1 MVASMLPSDPGV
13 RHIPAADDT
22 DWYLPDEHLRWLT
35 RRTVGEAAWPVAEGA
50 LRELGTLVPQ
60 VIEPLVRTADRNP
73 PVLRPYNAR
82 GERIDEIEFHP
93 AYREL
98 ESTVLRFGAVRAGY
112 ADGWRGLAGRAP
124 RSLVTAML
132 YLVLE
137 SDQAITGCPIGMMDA
152 AARCLERNDP
162 ALAARFVPGIIDD
175 SGKHLTVAMFLTE
188 KAGGSDVGANESVAT
203 PAGDGTWRLSGEKW
217 FASCAHSDLILVL
230 ARPVGAPPGPRGV
243 GLFLM
248 PRLLDDGTRNT
259 YVIHRLKEKF
269 GTHAMASAE
278 VGLRDAFAWQVG
290 SLERGLPQMMD
301 MVNATR
307 IGIATATAGAM
318 RRSAYEALTHTRG
331 RSTFGRRLDLHPL
344 MRDTLA
350 ELVVDSVAG
359 LTAAM
364 GVAELSDQAD
374 SGDREAAAALR
385 LLTPLFK
392 MHGTER
398 ARVCA
403 TEGMEVR
410 GGNGFIEDWPEA
422 RLLRDVYV
430 HAIWEGSGN
439 VIALD
444 VQRAIEHGALP
455 GFLGDSERRAEAV
468 SGGGVAAPLG
478 GALIDSLQR
487 IEVQLDALN
496 RIEDPDAR
504 QLPLRRIARRM
515 ATLAIGARLAEQAN
529 QFAADTGSGR
539 LGWIAARYLCRLG
552 GEPAL
557 AELADD
563 ASWLAHADAMLHGGD
578 VPLELADAAA
588 RRTAAVLGAPGALI
602 PV

>member
-1 MVASMLPSDPGV
+1 MLPSDPGV
-13 RHIPAADDT
+13 KYIPAADAE
-22 DWYLPDEHLRWLT
+22 DWYLPDEHLQWLT
-35 RRTVGEAAWPVAEGA
+35 RRTVGEALWPVAEGA
-50 LRELGTLVPQ
+50 LRELGTMVPQ
-60 VIEPLVRTADRNP
+60 VIEPLARAADRHP
-73 PVLRPYNAR
+73 PVLHPYNGR

-93 AYREL
+93 AYGEL
-98 ESTVLRFGAVRAGY
+98 ESRVLGFGAVRAAY
-112 ADGWRGLAGRAP
+112 APGWRGLPQRAP

-175 SGKHLTVAMFLTE
+175 TGEHRTVAMFLTE
-188 KAGGSDVGANESVAT
+188 KAGGSDVGANETVAT

-230 ARPVGAPPGPRGV
+230 ARPAGAPPGPRGL

-248 PRLLDDGTRNT
+248 PRHLEDGTRNS

-290 SLERGLPQMMD
+290 ALERGLPQMMD

-318 RRSAYEALTHTRG
+318 RRSAFEALTHARG

-364 GVAELSDQAD
+364 GVADLSDRAD
-374 SGDREAAAALR
+374 SGDHEAAAALR

-403 TEGMEVR
+403 TEAMEVR
-410 GGNGFIEDWPEA
+410 GGNGFIEDWPDP

-444 VQRAIEHGALP
+444 VQRAIEQGALP
-455 GFLGDSERRAEAV
+455 GYLGDTERRAEGVSTGGAV
-468 SGGGVAAPLG
+468 APLG
-478 GALIDSLQR
+478 GVLLDGLQR
-487 IEVQLDALN
+487 LEAQLGGLN
-496 RIEDPDAR
+496 SIDDPDAR

-515 ATLAIGARLAEQAN
+515 AVLAIGARLAEQAN

-539 LGWIAARYLCRLG
+539 LGWIAARFLSRLG
-552 GEPAL
+552 GEAAL

-563 ASWLAHADAMLHGGD
+563 ASWLPHAEALLHGGE
-578 VPLELADAAA
+578 VPLTVATAAA
-588 RRTAAVLGAPGALI
+588 RRTASALGAPGALI

>member
-1 MVASMLPSDPGV
+1 MLPSDPGAQY
-13 RHIPAADDT
+13 IPAADAE
-22 DWYLPDEHLRWLT
+22 DWYLPDEHLQWLT
-35 RRTVGEAAWPVAEGA
+35 RRTVGEALWPVAQGA
-50 LRELGTLVPQ
+50 LRELGTMVPQ
-60 VIEPLVRTADRNP
+60 VIEPLARAADRHP
-73 PVLRPYNAR
+73 PVLRPYNGR

-93 AYREL
+93 AYGEL
-98 ESTVLRFGAVRAGY
+98 ESRVLGFGAVRAAY
-112 ADGWRGLAGRAP
+112 APGWRGLPQRAP

-132 YLVLE
+132 YLILE

-162 ALAARFVPGIIDD
+162 ALAERFVPGIIDD
-175 SGKHLTVAMFLTE
+175 TGEHRTVAMFLTE
-188 KAGGSDVGANESVAT
+188 KAGGSDVGANETVAT
-203 PAGDGTWRLSGEKW
+203 PASDGTWRLTGEKW

-230 ARPVGAPPGPRGV
+230 ARPAGAPPGPRGL

-248 PRLLDDGTRNT
+248 PRHLEDGTRNS

-290 SLERGLPQMMD
+290 ALERGLPQMMD

-318 RRSAYEALTHTRG
+318 RRSAFEALTHARG

-364 GVAELSDQAD
+364 GVAELSDRAD
-374 SGDREAAAALR
+374 SGDHEAAAALR

-403 TEGMEVR
+403 TEAMEVR
-410 GGNGFIEDWPEA
+410 GGNGFVEDWPDA

-455 GFLGDSERRAEAV
+455 GYLGDTERRAEGVSTGGAV
-468 SGGGVAAPLG
+468 APLG
-478 GALIDSLQR
+478 GVLLDALQR
-487 IEVQLDALN
+487 LEAQLDAVN
-496 RIEDPDAR
+496 GIDDADAR

-515 ATLAIGARLAEQAN
+515 AVLAIGARLAEQAN

-539 LGWIAARYLCRLG
+539 LGWIAARYLSRLG
-552 GEPAL
+552 GEAAL
-557 AELADD
+557 AEVADD
-563 ASWLAHADAMLHGGD
+563 ASWLPYAEALLHGGQ
-578 VPLELADAAA
+578 VPLTVATAAA
-588 RRTAAVLGAPGALI
+588 RRTASALGAPGALI
-602 PV
+602 PA

>member
-439 VIALD
+439 VITLD

>member
-1 MVASMLPSDPGV
+1 MLASDPGAKY
-13 RHIPAADDT
+13 IPAADDS

-35 RRTVGEAAWPVAEGA
+35 RRTVGEALWPAADGA
-50 LRELGTLVPQ
+50 LRELGTMVPQ
-60 VIEPLVRTADRNP
+60 VIEPLARTADRHP
-73 PVLRPYNAR
+73 PVLRSFNGR

-98 ESTVLRFGAVRAGY
+98 ESAVLGFGAVRAAY
-112 ADGWRGLAGRAP
+112 APGWRGLPGRAP
-124 RSLVTAML
+124 RSLVTALL
-132 YLVLE
+132 YLILE
-137 SDQAITGCPIGMMDA
+137 ADQAITGCPIGMMDA
-152 AARCLERNDP
+152 AARCLERNDR
-162 ALAARFVPGIIDD
+162 ALAARFVPGIADD
-175 SGKHLTVAMFLTE
+175 TGRHLTVAMFLTE
-188 KAGGSDVGANESVAT
+188 KAGGSDVGAGESVAT

-230 ARPVGAPPGPRGV
+230 ARPLGAPSGPRGL

-248 PRLLDDGTRNT
+248 PRLLEDGTRNA

-290 SLERGLPQMMD
+290 VLDRGLPQMMD

-318 RRSAYEALTHTRG
+318 RRSAFEALTHTRG

-364 GVAELSDQAD
+364 GVAELSDRAD
-374 SGDREAAAALR
+374 SGDHEAAAALR

-398 ARVCA
+398 ARTCA

-410 GGNGFIEDWPEA
+410 GGNGFIEDWPDA

-444 VQRAIEHGALP
+444 VQRAVEHGALA
-455 GFLGDSERRAEAV
+455 GYLGDTERRAESVSAGGAV
-468 SGGGVAAPLG
+468 APLG
-478 GALIDSLQR
+478 GVLIDALHHL
-487 IEVQLDALN
+487 EMQLGALSGVD
-496 RIEDPDAR
+496 DPDAR
-504 QLPLRRIARRM
+504 QLPLRRIARRL
-515 ATLAIGARLAEQAN
+515 ATLAIGARLAEQAG
-529 QFAADTGSGR
+529 QFASDTGSGR
-539 LGWIAARYLCRLG
+539 LGWIASRYLCRLG
-552 GEPAL
+552 GESAL
-557 AELADD
+557 AEFADD
-563 ASWLAHADAMLHGGD
+563 ASWLPHADALLHGGE
-578 VPLELADAAA
+578 VPLAVAAGAA
-588 RRTAAVLGAPGALI
+588 RRAAAALGAPGAL
-602 PV
+602 VRA

>member
-1 MVASMLPSDPGV
+1 MLPSDPGV
-13 RHIPAADDT
+13 RHIPAGDEA
-22 DWYLPDEHLRWLT
+22 DWYQPDEHLRWLT
-35 RRTVGEAAWPVAEGA
+35 RRTVGEAAWPVADGA
-50 LRELGTLVPQ
+50 LRDLGTLVPR
-60 VIEPLVRTADRNP
+60 VIEPLARTADRHP
-73 PVLRPYNAR
+73 PVLRSYNGR

-112 ADGWRGLAGRAP
+112 APGWRGLATRAP
-124 RSLVTAML
+124 RTLVTAML
-132 YLVLE
+132 YLILE

-162 ALAARFVPGIIDD
+162 ALAARFLPGIIDD
-175 SGKHLTVAMFLTE
+175 TGNHLTVAMFLTE

-230 ARPVGAPPGPRGV
+230 ARPVGAPPGPRGL

-248 PRLLDDGTRNT
+248 PRLLEGGSRNT
-259 YVIHRLKEKF
+259 FIIHRLKEKF

-278 VGLRDAFAWQVG
+278 VGLRDAFAWRIG
-290 SLERGLPQMMD
+290 TLERGLPQMMD

-307 IGIATATAGAM
+307 VGIATATAGAM
-318 RRSAYEALTHTRG
+318 RRSAFEALTHTSG
-331 RSTFGRRLDLHPL
+331 RATFGRRLDLHPL

-364 GVAELSDQAD
+364 GVAELTDQAD
-374 SGDREAAAALR
+374 AGDQEATAALR

-392 MHGTER
+392 MQGTER
-398 ARVCA
+398 ARICA

-455 GFLGDSERRAEAV
+455 GYLGDTERRAEAV
-468 SGGGVAAPLG
+468 SAGAAVAPLG
-478 GALIDSLQR
+478 GALIDALHR
-487 IEVQLDALN
+487 VEAQLGALN
-496 RIEDPDAR
+496 AIDDPDAR

-515 ATLAIGARLAEQAN
+515 ATLAIGARLAEEAN
-529 QFAADTGSGR
+529 AFAADTGSGR
-539 LGWIAARYLCRLG
+539 LGWIASRYVSRLG
-552 GEPAL
+552 GESAL
-557 AELADD
+557 TEVADD
-563 ASWLAHADAMLHGGD
+563 ASWLAHADALLHGGH
-578 VPLELADAAA
+578 VPISVANDAA
-588 RRTAAVLGAPGALI
+588 RRTASALGGLVPA
-602 PV
+602 

>member
-1 MVASMLPSDPGV
+1 MLPSDPGV
-13 RHIPAADDT
+13 GYIPAADAA

-35 RRTVGEAAWPVAEGA
+35 RRTVGEAAWPVADGA

-60 VIEPLVRTADRNP
+60 VIEPLARSADRHP
-73 PVLRPYNAR
+73 PVLRPYDAR
-82 GERIDEIEFHP
+82 GARIDEIEFHP
-93 AYREL
+93 AYKEL
-98 ESTVLRFGAVRAGY
+98 ESTVLGFGAVRAAY
-112 ADGWRGLAGRAP
+112 APGWRGLPERAP
-124 RSLVTAML
+124 RSLITALL
-132 YLVLE
+132 YLILE
-137 SDQAITGCPIGMMDA
+137 SDQAVTGCPIGMMDA

-162 ALAARFVPGIIDD
+162 ALAARFVPGVIDD
-175 SGKHLTVAMFLTE
+175 TGKHLTVAMFLTE
-188 KAGGSDVGANESVAT
+188 KAGGSDVGANETVAT
-203 PAGDGTWRLSGEKW
+203 PATDGTWRLTGEKW

-230 ARPVGAPPGPRGV
+230 ARPAGAPPGPRGL

-248 PRLLDDGTRNT
+248 PRFLEDGTRNT
-259 YVIHRLKEKF
+259 FIIHRLKEKF

-290 SLERGLPQMMD
+290 NIDRGLPQMMD

-307 IGIATATAGAM
+307 VGIATATAGAM
-318 RRSAYEALTHTRG
+318 RRSAFEALTHTRG

-350 ELVVDSVAG
+350 ELVVDSIAG

-364 GVAELSDQAD
+364 GVADLSDRAD
-374 SGDREAAAALR
+374 AGDHEASAALR

-392 MHGTER
+392 MNGTER

-410 GGNGFIEDWPEA
+410 GGNGFIEDWPDA

-444 VQRAIEHGALP
+444 VQRAIDHGALP
-455 GFLGDSERRAEAV
+455 GYLGDTERRAEGV
-468 SGGGVAAPLG
+468 SAGGVMAPLG
-478 GALIDSLQR
+478 GVLVDALQSVELQL
-487 IEVQLDALN
+487 VALDA
-496 RIEDPDAR
+496 IDDPDAR

-539 LGWIAARYLCRLG
+539 LGWIAARYLSRLG
-552 GEPAL
+552 GEPAV
-557 AELADD
+557 AECADD
-563 ASWLAHADAMLHGGD
+563 ASWLPHADALLHGGE
-578 VPLELADAAA
+578 VPLDVATAAA
-588 RRTAAVLGAPGALI
+588 RRTASALAAPGALI

>member
-1 MVASMLPSDPGV
+1 MLPSDPGV
-13 RHIPAADDT
+13 GYIPAADDG

-35 RRTVGEAAWPVAEGA
+35 RRTVGEAAWPVADGA
-50 LRELGTLVPQ
+50 LRELGTLVPR
-60 VIEPLVRTADRNP
+60 VIEPLARTADRHP
-73 PVLRPYNAR
+73 PVLRPYDAR
-82 GERIDEIEFHP
+82 GARIDDIEFHP
-93 AYREL
+93 AYKEL
-98 ESTVLRFGAVRAGY
+98 ESTVLKFGAVRAGY
-112 ADGWRGLAGRAP
+112 APGWRGLPERAP
-124 RSLVTAML
+124 RSLVTALL
-132 YLVLE
+132 YLILE
-137 SDQAITGCPIGMMDA
+137 SDQAVTGCPIGMMDA
-152 AARCLERNDP
+152 AARCLERNDQV
-162 ALAARFVPGIIDD
+162 LAARFVPGIVDD
-175 SGKHLTVAMFLTE
+175 AGNHLTVAMFLTE
-188 KAGGSDVGANESVAT
+188 KAGGSDVGANETVAT

-217 FASCAHSDLILVL
+217 FASCAHSNLILVL
-230 ARPVGAPPGPRGV
+230 ARPVGAPSGPRGL

-248 PRLLDDGTRNT
+248 PQLLDDGTRNT
-259 YVIHRLKEKF
+259 FIIHRLKEKF
-269 GTHAMASAE
+269 GTRAMASGE

-290 SLERGLPQMMD
+290 ALDRGLPQMMD

-318 RRSAYEALTHTRG
+318 RRNAFEALTHTRG

-350 ELVVDSVAG
+350 ELVVNSVAG

-364 GVAELSDQAD
+364 GVADLSDRAD
-374 SGDREAAAALR
+374 AGDHEATAALR

-403 TEGMEVR
+403 AEGMEVR

-422 RLLRDVYV
+422 RLLRDVSV

-455 GFLGDSERRAEAV
+455 GFLADTERRAESV
-468 SGGGVAAPLG
+468 SAGGVAAPLG
-478 GALIDSLQR
+478 GVLIDALQR
-487 IEVQLDALN
+487 VELQLQESRDTA
-496 RIEDPDAR
+496 DPDAR
-504 QLPLRRIARRM
+504 QLPLRRLARRM
-515 ATLAIGARLAEQAN
+515 AMVAIGARLAEEAN
-529 QFAADTGSGR
+529 QFATDTGSGR

-557 AELADD
+557 GEFADD
-563 ASWLAHADAMLHGGD
+563 ATWLPHADALLHGGD
-578 VPLELADAAA
+578 VPLEIARDAA
-588 RRTAAVLGAPGALI
+588 RHAAAALSAPGAL
-602 PV
+602 VSV

>member
-1 MVASMLPSDPGV
+1 MLPSDPGT
-13 RHIPAADDT
+13 RYIPPPDRA
-22 DWYLPDEHLRWLT
+22 DWYQPDEHLRWLA
-35 RRTVGEAAWPVAEGA
+35 RRSVGEAAWPVAEAA
-50 LRELGTLVPQ
+50 LVELGTLVPQ
-60 VIEPLVRTADRNP
+60 VIEPLARAADRNP
-73 PVLRPYNAR
+73 PVLRSYNGR
-82 GERIDEIEFHP
+82 GERVDEIEFHP
-93 AYREL
+93 AYKEL
-98 ESTVLRFGAVRAGY
+98 ERTVLGFGAVRAAY
-112 ADGWRGLAGRAP
+112 APGWRGLPERAS
-124 RSLVTAML
+124 RTLITAML
-132 YLVLE
+132 YMILE

-162 ALAARFVPGIIDD
+162 ALAARFVPGIADD
-175 SGKHLTVAMFLTE
+175 TGHHTTVAMFLTE

-203 PAGDGTWRLSGEKW
+203 RADDGTWRLTGEKW
-217 FASCAHSDLILVL
+217 FASCAHSDVILVL
-230 ARPVGAPPGPRGV
+230 ARPEGAPPGPRGL

-248 PRLLDDGTRNT
+248 PRMLEDGTRNSFI
-259 YVIHRLKEKF
+259 IHRLKEKF
-269 GTHAMASAE
+269 GTRAMASGE
-278 VGLRDAFAWQVG
+278 VGLRGAFAWQVG

-307 IGIATATAGAM
+307 VGIATATAGAM
-318 RRSAYEALTHTRG
+318 RRSAFEALTHTRG
-331 RSTFGRRLDLHPL
+331 RTTFGRRLDLHPL

-364 GVAELSDQAD
+364 GVAELFDRAD
-374 SGDREAAAALR
+374 AGDHESAAALR

-398 ARVCA
+398 ARICA

-410 GGNGFIEDWPEA
+410 GGNGFIEDWPDA

-455 GFLGDSERRAEAV
+455 GYLGDTERRAETV
-468 SGGGVAAPLG
+468 SAGGPAAPLG
-478 GALIDSLQR
+478 GVIIDELQR
-487 IEVQLDALN
+487 IDRQLQALAS
-496 RIEDPDAR
+496 IDDPDTR
-504 QLPLRRIARRM
+504 QLPLRRVARRM

-539 LGWIAARYLCRLG
+539 LGWIAARYLCRIG

-557 AELADD
+557 EAIADD
-563 ASWLAHADAMLHGGD
+563 ASWLPHADALLHGGD
-578 VPLELADAAA
+578 VPVALAT
-588 RRTAAVLGAPGALI
+588 TAAHRAASVLRQHGALI
-602 PV
+602 TA

>member
-1 MVASMLPSDPGV
+1 
-13 RHIPAADDT
+13 
-22 DWYLPDEHLRWLT
+22 
-35 RRTVGEAAWPVAEGA
+35 
-50 LRELGTLVPQ
+50 
-60 VIEPLVRTADRNP
+60 
-73 PVLRPYNAR
+73 
-82 GERIDEIEFHP
+82 
-93 AYREL
+93 
-98 ESTVLRFGAVRAGY
+98 
-112 ADGWRGLAGRAP
+112 
-124 RSLVTAML
+124 
-132 YLVLE
+132 
-137 SDQAITGCPIGMMDA
+137 
-152 AARCLERNDP
+152 
-162 ALAARFVPGIIDD
+162 
-175 SGKHLTVAMFLTE
+175 
-188 KAGGSDVGANESVAT
+188 VAT

-230 ARPVGAPPGPRGV
+230 ARPVGAPPGPRGL

-248 PRLLDDGTRNT
+248 PRFLADGTRNT

-278 VGLRDAFAWQVG
+278 VGLGDAFAWQVG
-290 SLERGLPQMMD
+290 TLERGLPQMMD

-318 RRSAYEALTHTRG
+318 RRSAFEALSHTHG

-364 GVAELSDQAD
+364 GAADLSDRAD
-374 SGDREAAAALR
+374 AGDAEAAAALR
-385 LLTPLFK
+385 LVTPLFK

-398 ARVCA
+398 ARICA

-410 GGNGFIEDWPEA
+410 GGNGFIEDWPDA

-444 VQRAIEHGALP
+444 VERAIEHGALF
-455 GFLGDSERRAEAV
+455 GYLGDTERRAESVSAGGAV
-468 SGGGVAAPLG
+468 APLG
-478 GALIDSLQR
+478 GPLIDALQGV
-487 IEVQLDALN
+487 ELQLRALN
-496 RIEDPDAR
+496 AIDDPDAR

-515 ATLAIGARLAEQAN
+515 ATIAIGARLAEQAN

-539 LGWIAARYLCRLG
+539 LGWIASRYLARLG
-552 GEPAL
+552 GDVAV
-557 AELADD
+557 AEVADD
-563 ASWLAHADAMLHGGD
+563 ASWLAHADALLHGGE
-578 VPLELADAAA
+578 VPVSVATDAA
-588 RRTAAVLGAPGALI
+588 RRSASALGAPGALV

>member
-1 MVASMLPSDPGV
+1 MLPSDPGT
-13 RHIPAADDT
+13 RYIPPPDRA
-22 DWYLPDEHLRWLT
+22 DWYQPDEHLRWLA
-35 RRTVGEAAWPVAEGA
+35 RRSVGEAAWPVAEAA
-50 LRELGTLVPQ
+50 LVELGTLVPQ
-60 VIEPLVRTADRNP
+60 VIEPLARAADRNP
-73 PVLRPYNAR
+73 PALRSYNGR
-82 GERIDEIEFHP
+82 GERVDEIEFHP
-93 AYREL
+93 AYKEL
-98 ESTVLRFGAVRAGY
+98 ERTVLGFGAVRAAY
-112 ADGWRGLAGRAP
+112 TPGWRGLPERAS
-124 RSLVTAML
+124 RTLITAML
-132 YLVLE
+132 YMILE

-162 ALAARFVPGIIDD
+162 ALAARFVPGIADD
-175 SGKHLTVAMFLTE
+175 TGHHTTVAMFLTE
-188 KAGGSDVGANESVAT
+188 KAGGSDVGANESVA
-203 PAGDGTWRLSGEKW
+203 ARAEDGTWRLTGEKW

-230 ARPVGAPPGPRGV
+230 ARPEGAPPGPRGL

-248 PRLLDDGTRNT
+248 PRLLEDGMRNT
-259 YVIHRLKEKF
+259 FIIHRLKEKF
-269 GTHAMASAE
+269 GTRAMASGE
-278 VGLRDAFAWQVG
+278 VGLRGAFAWQVG

-307 IGIATATAGAM
+307 VGIATATAGAM
-318 RRSAYEALTHTRG
+318 RRSAFEALTHTRG

-364 GVAELSDQAD
+364 GVAELFDRAD
-374 SGDREAAAALR
+374 AGDHESAAALR

-398 ARVCA
+398 ARICA

-410 GGNGFIEDWPEA
+410 GGNGFIEDWPDA

-455 GFLGDSERRAEAV
+455 GYLGDTERRAETV
-468 SGGGVAAPLG
+468 SAGGPAAPLG
-478 GALIDSLQR
+478 GVIIDELQR
-487 IEVQLDALN
+487 IDGQLQALAS
-496 RIEDPDAR
+496 IDDPDAR
-504 QLPLRRIARRM
+504 QLPLRRVARRM

-529 QFAADTGSGR
+529 QFAGDTGSGR
-539 LGWIAARYLCRLG
+539 LGWIAARYLCRIG

-557 AELADD
+557 AAIADD
-563 ASWLAHADAMLHGGD
+563 PSWLPHADALLNGGD
-578 VPLELADAAA
+578 VPVAVAT
-588 RRTAAVLGAPGALI
+588 TAAQHAVAALSQSGALI
-602 PV
+602 PA

>member
-1 MVASMLPSDPGV
+1 MVSMLPSDPGV
-13 RHIPAADDT
+13 RYIPAADAT

-35 RRTVGEAAWPVAEGA
+35 RRTVGEAIWPVADGA

-60 VIEPLVRTADRNP
+60 VIEPLARTADRHP
-73 PVLRPYNAR
+73 PVLRAYDER
-82 GERIDEIEFHP
+82 GARIDEIDFHP

-98 ESTVLRFGAVRAGY
+98 ESTVLGFGAVRAAY
-112 ADGWRGLAGRAP
+112 APGWRGLPERAP
-124 RSLVTAML
+124 RTLVTAML
-132 YLVLE
+132 SLLLE
-137 SDQAITGCPIGMMDA
+137 SDQAVTGCPIGMMDA

-175 SGKHLTVAMFLTE
+175 TGKHLTVAMFLTE
-188 KAGGSDVGANESVAT
+188 KAGGSDVGATESVAT
-203 PAGDGTWRLSGEKW
+203 RAGDGTWRLSGEKW

-230 ARPVGAPPGPRGV
+230 ARPFGAPPGPRGL

-248 PRLLDDGTRNT
+248 PRVLDDGTRNT
-259 YVIHRLKEKF
+259 FVIHRLKEKF

-278 VGLRDAFAWQVG
+278 VGLHDAFAWQVG
-290 SLERGLPQMMD
+290 DLERGLPQMMD

-318 RRSAYEALTHTRG
+318 RRSAFEALTHAHG
-331 RSTFGRRLDLHPL
+331 RSTFARRLDLHPL

-350 ELVVDSVAG
+350 ELVVDSIAG

-374 SGDREAAAALR
+374 AGGREAASALR

-410 GGNGFIEDWPEA
+410 GGNGFIEDWPDA

-455 GFLGDSERRAEAV
+455 GYVGDTERRAEAV
-468 SGGGVAAPLG
+468 SSAGVAAPLG
-478 GALIDSLQR
+478 GVLIDALQR
-487 IEVQLDALN
+487 IQLQIQGLNGIDDA
-496 RIEDPDAR
+496 DAR

-529 QFAADTGSGR
+529 QFATDTGSGR
-539 LGWIAARYLCRLG
+539 LGWMAARYLCRLG

-557 AELADD
+557 SDFADD
-563 ASWLAHADAMLHGGD
+563 ASWLPYAEALLHGGE
-578 VPLELADAAA
+578 VPLDLATAAA
-588 RRTAAVLGAPGALI
+588 RRTAAALGAPGALV
-602 PV
+602 PG

>member
-1 MVASMLPSDPGV
+1 MLPSDPGV
-13 RHIPAADDT
+13 EYIPAADAS

-35 RRTVGEAAWPVAEGA
+35 RRTVGEALWSVADGA
-50 LRELGTLVPQ
+50 LRELGLLVPA
-60 VIEPLVRTADRNP
+60 VIEPLARAADRHP
-73 PVLRPYNAR
+73 PVLRSYNGR

-93 AYREL
+93 AYKEL
-98 ESTVLRFGAVRAGY
+98 ESTVLGFGAVRAAY
-112 ADGWRGLAGRAP
+112 CPGWRGLEERAP

-132 YLVLE
+132 YLLLE

-152 AARCLERNDP
+152 AARCLERSDT
-162 ALAARFVPGIIDD
+162 ALAERFVPGIADD
-175 SGKHLTVAMFLTE
+175 TGHHLTVAMFLTE

-230 ARPVGAPPGPRGV
+230 ARPAGAPPGPRGL

-248 PRLLDDGTRNT
+248 PRLLNDGSRNT
-259 YVIHRLKEKF
+259 FIIHRLKEKF

-290 SLERGLPQMMD
+290 ALDRGLPQMMD

-307 IGIATATAGAM
+307 VGIATATAGAM
-318 RRSAYEALTHTRG
+318 RRSAFEALTHTRG

-350 ELVVDSVAG
+350 DLVVDSIAG

-364 GVAELSDQAD
+364 GVADLTDQAD
-374 SGDREAAAALR
+374 AGDNEAATALR

-398 ARVCA
+398 ARISA

-410 GGNGFIEDWPEA
+410 GGNGFIEDWPDA
-422 RLLRDVYV
+422 RMLRDVYV

-455 GFLGDSERRAEAV
+455 GYLGDTERRAEVVSAGAAV
-468 SGGGVAAPLG
+468 APLG
-478 GALIDSLQR
+478 GVLIDALHR
-487 IEVQLDALN
+487 LDAQLGALN
-496 RIEDPDAR
+496 AVDDPDAR

-515 ATLAIGARLAEQAN
+515 ATLAIGARLAEEAN
-529 QFAADTGSGR
+529 AFAADTGSGR
-539 LGWIAARYLCRLG
+539 LGWIASRYVSRLG
-552 GEPAL
+552 GERAL
-557 AELADD
+557 VEVADD
-563 ASWLAHADAMLHGGD
+563 ASWLPYADALLHGGD
-578 VPLELADAAA
+578 VPISVASDAA
-588 RRTAAVLGAPGALI
+588 RRTASALGGRVPA
-602 PV
+602 

>member
-563 ASWLAHADAMLHGGD
+563 ASWLAHADAVLHGGD

>member
-1 MVASMLPSDPGV
+1 MLPSDPGA
-13 RHIPAADDT
+13 RYIPAPDRT
-22 DWYLPDEHLRWLT
+22 DWYEPDEHLRWLS
-35 RRTVGEAAWPVAEGA
+35 RRTIGEQLWPAAETA

-60 VIEPLVRTADRNP
+60 AIEPLARTADRHP
-73 PVLRPYNAR
+73 PVLRSYDAR
-82 GERIDEIEFHP
+82 GQRIDEIEFHP

-98 ESTVLRFGAVRAGY
+98 EETVLRFGVVRAAY
-112 ADGWRGLAGRAP
+112 MPGWRGLTERAP
-124 RSLVTAML
+124 RTLVAAML
-132 YLVLE
+132 YLFLE
-137 SDQAITGCPIGMMDA
+137 ADQAITGCPIGMMDA

-162 ALAARFVPGIIDD
+162 ELAARFVPGIADD
-175 SGKHLTVAMFLTE
+175 TGHHLTVAMFLTE
-188 KAGGSDVGANESVAT
+188 KAGGSDVGANETVA
-203 PAGDGTWRLSGEKW
+203 ARADDGTWRLTGEKW
-217 FASCAHSDLILVL
+217 FASCPHSDLILVL
-230 ARPVGAPPGPRGV
+230 ARPEGAPAGPRGL

-248 PRLLDDGTRNT
+248 PRMLDDGTRNT
-259 YVIHRLKEKF
+259 FIIHRLKEKF
-269 GTHAMASAE
+269 GTRAMASGE
-278 VGLRDAFAWQVG
+278 VGLRGAFAWQVG
-290 SLERGLPQMMD
+290 ALERGLPQMMD

-318 RRSAYEALTHTRG
+318 RRSAFEALTHTRG
-331 RSTFGRRLDLHPL
+331 RSTFGRRLDLRPL

-350 ELVVDSVAG
+350 DLVVDSVAG

-364 GVAELSDQAD
+364 GVAELAD
-374 SGDREAAAALR
+374 RADAGDVEGAAALR

-410 GGNGFIEDWPEA
+410 GGNGFIEDWPDA
-422 RLLRDVYV
+422 RILRDVYV

-455 GFLGDSERRAEAV
+455 GYLGDTERRAEIV
-468 SGGGVAAPLG
+468 SSGGPCAPL
-478 GALIDSLQR
+478 ASVILSTLQR
-487 IEVQLDALN
+487 TESQLETLRGMD
-496 RIEDPDAR
+496 DPDAG
-504 QLPLRRIARRM
+504 QLPLRRVARRM

-529 QFAADTGSGR
+529 AFAADTGSGR

-557 AELADD
+557 AHLADD
-563 ASWLAHADAMLHGGD
+563 ASWLAHADALLHGGH
-578 VPLELADAAA
+578 VPLEVASAAVVRAAA
-588 RRTAAVLGAPGALI
+588 ALQSDGAL
-602 PV
+602 VSV

>member
-1 MVASMLPSDPGV
+1 MLPSDPGV
-13 RHIPAADDT
+13 RYIPAADDA

-35 RRTVGEAAWPVAEGA
+35 RRTVGEAAWPIAEGA

-60 VIEPLVRTADRNP
+60 VIEPLARAADRNP

-112 ADGWRGLAGRAP
+112 AEGWRGLAGRAP

-132 YLVLE
+132 YVVLE

-230 ARPVGAPPGPRGV
+230 ARPFGAPPGPRGL

-318 RRSAYEALTHTRG
+318 RRNAFEALTHTRG

-374 SGDREAAAALR
+374 SGDREAAAAMR

-455 GFLGDSERRAEAV
+455 GFLGDTERRAEAV
-468 SGGGVAAPLG
+468 SGGGVATPLAG
-478 GALIDSLQR
+478 VLIDSLQR
-487 IEVQLDALN
+487 IEVQLQDLS

-529 QFAADTGSGR
+529 QFATDTGSGR

-563 ASWLAHADAMLHGGD
+563 ASWLPHADALLHGGD
-578 VPLELADAAA
+578 VPLELATTAA
-588 RRTAAVLGAPGALI
+588 RRTAAALGAPGALI
-602 PV
+602 PA

>member
-1 MVASMLPSDPGV
+1 MLPSDPGV

>member
-1 MVASMLPSDPGV
+1 M
-13 RHIPAADDT
+13 
-22 DWYLPDEHLRWLT
+22 
-35 RRTVGEAAWPVAEGA
+35 
-50 LRELGTLVPQ
+50 
-60 VIEPLVRTADRNP
+60 
-73 PVLRPYNAR
+73 
-82 GERIDEIEFHP
+82 
-93 AYREL
+93 
-98 ESTVLRFGAVRAGY
+98 
-112 ADGWRGLAGRAP
+112 
-124 RSLVTAML
+124 
-132 YLVLE
+132 
-137 SDQAITGCPIGMMDA
+137 TGCPIGMMDA

-162 ALAARFVPGIIDD
+162 ALAARFLPGIIDD
-175 SGKHLTVAMFLTE
+175 TGKHLTVAMFLTE
-188 KAGGSDVGANESVAT
+188 KAGGSDVGANETVAT
-203 PAGDGTWRLSGEKW
+203 AAGDGSWRLSGEKW

-230 ARPVGAPPGPRGV
+230 ARPVGAPPGPSGL

-248 PRLLDDGTRNT
+248 PRLRDDGTRNT
-259 YVIHRLKEKF
+259 FFIHRLKEKF

-290 SLERGLPQMMD
+290 NLERGLPQMMG

-318 RRSAYEALTHTRG
+318 RRNAFEALTHTRE
-331 RSTFGRRLDLHPL
+331 RSTFGRRLDVHPL

-364 GVAELSDQAD
+364 GVAELSDRAD
-374 SGDREAAAALR
+374 AEDREAAAALR

-398 ARVCA
+398 ARICA
-403 TEGMEVR
+403 TEAMEVR
-410 GGNGFIEDWPEA
+410 GGNGFIEDWPDA

-455 GFLGDSERRAEAV
+455 GYLADTERRAEGVTA
-468 SGGGVAAPLG
+468 GGVAAPLG
-478 GALIDSLQR
+478 GVLM
-487 IEVQLDALN
+487 DALQHVQAQLQTLST
-496 RIEDPDAR
+496 IEDADAR

-515 ATLAIGARLAEQAN
+515 AVLAIGARLAEQAN
-529 QFAADTGSGR
+529 HFAADTGSGR
-539 LGWIAARYLCRLG
+539 LGWIAARYVSRLG
-552 GEPAL
+552 GEPA
-557 AELADD
+557 AAALADD
-563 ASWLAHADAMLHGGD
+563 PSWLSHAEALLHGGA
-578 VPLELADAAA
+578 VPLDVATTAAQ
-588 RRTAAVLGAPGALI
+588 RTAAALSSPGTLL

>member
-1 MVASMLPSDPGV
+1 MVGTMLPSDPGV
-13 RHIPAADDT
+13 RYIPAADDT

-60 VIEPLVRTADRNP
+60 VIEPLARAADRNP

-112 ADGWRGLAGRAP
+112 AEGWRGLAGRAP

-132 YLVLE
+132 YVVLE

-230 ARPVGAPPGPRGV
+230 ARPVGAPPGPRGL

-318 RRSAYEALTHTRG
+318 RRNAFEALTHTRG

-374 SGDREAAAALR
+374 SGDREAAAAMR

-455 GFLGDSERRAEAV
+455 GFLGDTERRAEAV
-468 SGGGVAAPLG
+468 SGGGVATPLAG
-478 GALIDSLQR
+478 VLIDSLQR
-487 IEVQLDALN
+487 IEVQLQDLS

-529 QFAADTGSGR
+529 QFATDTGSGR

-563 ASWLAHADAMLHGGD
+563 ASWLPHADALLHGGD
-578 VPLELADAAA
+578 VPLELATTAA
-588 RRTAAVLGAPGALI
+588 RRTAAALGAPGALI
-602 PV
+602 PA

>member
-1 MVASMLPSDPGV
+1 MLPSDPGV
-13 RHIPAADDT
+13 RYIPAADDA

-35 RRTVGEAAWPVAEGA
+35 RRTVGEAAWPIAEGA

-60 VIEPLVRTADRNP
+60 VIEPLARAADRNP

-112 ADGWRGLAGRAP
+112 AEGWRGLAGRAP

-132 YLVLE
+132 YVVLE

-230 ARPVGAPPGPRGV
+230 ARPFGAPPGPRGL

-278 VGLRDAFAWQVG
+278 VGLREAFAWQVG

-318 RRSAYEALTHTRG
+318 RRNAFEALTHTRG

-350 ELVVDSVAG
+350 ELVIDSVAG

-374 SGDREAAAALR
+374 SGDREAAAAMR

-455 GFLGDSERRAEAV
+455 GFLGDTERRAEAV
-468 SGGGVAAPLG
+468 SGGGVATPLAG
-478 GALIDSLQR
+478 VLIDSLQR
-487 IEVQLDALN
+487 IEVQLQDLS

-529 QFAADTGSGR
+529 QFATDTGSGR

-563 ASWLAHADAMLHGGD
+563 ASWLPHANALLHGGD
-578 VPLELADAAA
+578 VPLELATTAA
-588 RRTAAVLGAPGALI
+588 RRTAAALGAPGALI
-602 PV
+602 PA

>member
-1 MVASMLPSDPGV
+1 MLPSDPGV
-13 RHIPAADDT
+13 GYIPAADDG

-35 RRTVGEAAWPVAEGA
+35 RRTVGEAAWPVADGA
-50 LRELGTLVPQ
+50 LRELGTLVPR
-60 VIEPLVRTADRNP
+60 VIEPLARTADRHP
-73 PVLRPYNAR
+73 PVLRPYDAR
-82 GERIDEIEFHP
+82 GARIDDIEFHP
-93 AYREL
+93 AYKEL
-98 ESTVLRFGAVRAGY
+98 ESTVLKFGAVRAGY
-112 ADGWRGLAGRAP
+112 APGWRGLPERAP
-124 RSLVTAML
+124 RSLVTALL
-132 YLVLE
+132 YLILE
-137 SDQAITGCPIGMMDA
+137 SDQAVTGCPIGMMDA
-152 AARCLERNDP
+152 AARCLERNDQV
-162 ALAARFVPGIIDD
+162 LAARFVPGIVDD
-175 SGKHLTVAMFLTE
+175 AGNHLTVAMFLTE
-188 KAGGSDVGANESVAT
+188 KAGGSDVGANETVAT

-217 FASCAHSDLILVL
+217 FASCAHSNLILVL
-230 ARPVGAPPGPRGV
+230 ARPVGAPSGPRGL

-259 YVIHRLKEKF
+259 FIIHRLKEKF
-269 GTHAMASAE
+269 GTRAMASGE

-290 SLERGLPQMMD
+290 ALDRGLPQMMD

-318 RRSAYEALTHTRG
+318 RRNAFEALTHTRG

-364 GVAELSDQAD
+364 GVADLSDRAD
-374 SGDREAAAALR
+374 AGDHEATAALR

-403 TEGMEVR
+403 AEGMEVR

-422 RLLRDVYV
+422 RLLRDVSV

-455 GFLGDSERRAEAV
+455 GFLADTERRAESV
-468 SGGGVAAPLG
+468 SAGGVAAPLG
-478 GALIDSLQR
+478 GVLIDALQR
-487 IEVQLDALN
+487 VELQLQELRDTA
-496 RIEDPDAR
+496 DPDAR
-504 QLPLRRIARRM
+504 QLPLRRLARRM
-515 ATLAIGARLAEQAN
+515 AMVAIGARLAEEAN
-529 QFAADTGSGR
+529 QFATDTGSGR

-557 AELADD
+557 GEFADD
-563 ASWLAHADAMLHGGD
+563 ATWLPHADALLHGGD
-578 VPLELADAAA
+578 VPLEIARDAA
-588 RRTAAVLGAPGALI
+588 RHAAAALSAPGAL
-602 PV
+602 VSV